1 MATDDVQ
8 HHVTPEIVINKDPL
22 CPAEKQ
28 IMLVN
33 GLSHGNPAGTL
44 AWRSQRAR
52 SRAV

>member
-28 IMLVN
+28 IMLFN
-33 GLSHGNPAGTL
+33 GLSHGNPAGAPAAERT
-44 AWRSQRAR
+44 RSCT
-52 SRAV
+52 